1 MNQRAY
7 NHLRSCD
14 PVLARFVEN
23 VGVLKHKPRRLSS
36 FESLVRAIAHQQLSG
51 RAAETILTRFRGLF
65 PNQDFPTPSQVWE
78 TNALTLRSVGFSRP
92 KAEYVRD
99 IASKVLSGVVP
110 ELAEA
115 ELLTDDELIARLTS
129 VKGVGRWT
137 VEMMLIFN
145 LGRPDV
151 LPVHDLSIKKG
162 FKSVFN
168 KRKLP
173 EPEFLDRYGERW
185 RPYRTAAALYL
196 WHACVRNRPVI
207 RAGGR

>member
-1 MNQRAY
+1 MHRRAFD
-7 NHLRSCD
+7 HLRTCD
-14 PVLARFVEN
+14 PVLARFVED
-23 VGVLKHKPRRLSS
+23 VGVLKHRPRRLSS

-51 RAAETILTRFRGLF
+51 RAAESILTRFQSLF
-65 PNQDFPTPSQVWE
+65 PGQDFPTAEQVWA
-78 TNALTLRSVGFSRP
+78 TDAQTLRSVGFSRP

-115 ELLTDDELIARLTS
+115 ESLTDEDLIARLTS

-162 FKSVFN
+162 FKLVFN

-173 EPEFLDRYGERW
+173 EPKALDRYGEKW

-196 WHACVRNRPVI
+196 WHAC
-207 RAGGR
+207 A